1 MVFLSSSKTIFAG
14 FLALGAGL
22 LQANAAFDNSR
33 SDNLAVYFGQGTG
46 TLASFCQDDTIDVIP
61 LAFLFKFFSTGG
73 MPQIDFA
80 GLCSSDTDPF
90 PGTQLANCQS
100 TSLADDIKTCQAN
113 GKIVTLSLG
122 GGTGDVGFSSDS
134 QAEQFADTIWNS
146 FLGGTS
152 DTRPFGSAVLD
163 GIDLDIESGTTDSYA
178 AFINALQAKASA
190 AGKKVWVTAAPQC
203 VFPDAHLTEVLNA
216 VAFDAIYVQ
225 YNNDC
230 GLQTYGT
237 DSWNFGT
244 WDNWAKTTAVNKA
257 VKVYI
262 GAPASS
268 DAAGSGY
275 VSADKLSQIA
285 SATAA
290 QYSSFGGV
298 MLWDAS
304 SAASNNNYD
313 KAIKTALT
321 AAGGGGSG
329 TSSTTSSTPGPTSTS
344 SSTPRSTSTPAPAG
358 SGTCT
363 GVDAWSATTAMLLMV
378 GFGLMVDLA
387 SQVACC
393 AAAARLLNL
402 HMYKRGLGASVTTGT
417 PRGWRLAR
425 DVTDPEDSYV
435 SATYAFI

>member
-1 MVFLSSSKTIFAG
+1 MVFISSSKTIFAG

-33 SDNLAVYFGQGTG
+33 SDN
-46 TLASFCQDDTIDVIP
+46 DDTIDVIP

-90 PGTQLANCQS
+90 PGTKLANCQS

-113 GKIVTLSLG
+113 GKIITLSLG
-122 GGTGDVGFSSDS
+122 GATGTAGFSSDS

-163 GIDLDIESGTTDSYA
+163 GIDLDIESGNTDSYA
-178 AFINALQAKASA
+178 AFLNALQSKASA

-203 VFPDAHLTEVLNA
+203 VFPDAHLTKVLNSA
-216 VAFDAIYVQ
+216 AFDAIYVQ

-237 DSWNFGT
+237 DSWNFDK
-244 WDNWAKTTAVNKA
+244 WLVQYAAERSALDRPFVSVIFRDNWAKTTAVNKD

-262 GAPASS
+262 GAPASK

-285 SATAA
+285 SDTRAK
-290 QYSSFGGV
+290 YSSFGGV

-304 SAASNNNYD
+304 SAACE
-313 KAIKTALT
+313 
-321 AAGGGGSG
+321 
-329 TSSTTSSTPGPTSTS
+329 SSPGNK
-344 SSTPRSTSTPAPAG
+344 
-358 SGTCT
+358 
-363 GVDAWSATTAMLLMV
+363 MILLMLC
-378 GFGLMVDLA
+378 FY
-387 SQVACC
+387 SQ
-393 AAAARLLNL
+393 R
-402 HMYKRGLGASVTTGT
+402 
-417 PRGWRLAR
+417 
-425 DVTDPEDSYV
+425 
-435 SATYAFI
+435 